1 METHTP
7 TDWTQVYFGQT
18 YFVIGLDFEIQ
29 ILFSWDQLF
38 KFLAKVSTMF
48 VKILFFKKV
57 LISNPDTVTMSASCV
72 KYSKPYTFQ
81 EFVYNDLT
89 NEIGQARKSQPFE
102 GQTEYLQNS
111 LLIFLVENDFMR
123 YKCFIIFSFCNIK
136 SRWYL

>member
-1 METHTP
+1 
-7 TDWTQVYFGQT
+7 
-18 YFVIGLDFEIQ
+18 
-29 ILFSWDQLF
+29 
-38 KFLAKVSTMF
+38 MF

-72 KYSKPYTFQ
+72 KYSKPCTFQ

-111 LLIFLVENDFMR
+111 LLIFLVETF
-123 YKCFIIFSFCNIK
+123 Y
-136 SRWYL
+136 